1 MRYKVGGPAM
11 SHVAYNWARD
21 LPMEGPRG
29 KRSVL
34 KSLGDHANE
43 YWASW
48 PSRKLIAKETDLSPR
63 SVSNYL
69 RDLVHD
75 GVIVPVPWRNEEG
88 GDAGSGYFLTG
99 MPGAPNFA
107 PISMAFKD
115 RRYGFPRGRTPEWW
129 SGEKRNSQAA
139 VQDPLWGEG
148 PTHRT
153 PGSHPWE
160 GEGPTG
166 RTPGVPPIGPLE
178 PSVEPPVEPSIKTS
192 GKDHPAAA
200 SATAE
205 AGTSR
210 SEVLADGYA
219 TGPAAADAVA
229 AANSTVIQMSDH
241 RAARAAGRAVGE
253 KPAAKPKKLTA
264 SQKRDA
270 ERRAQIEAMPM
281 GRVTK
286 VVTKYEKTYPKGCKW
301 AAERA
306 QADLGLAVIPEDG
319 DDDWDEFLRCVFWWA
334 LKFHNR
340 RQDWPEV
347 LTRAFD
353 EEAMAAEETV
363 AAIRRQRVN
372 LLTCEDGAEDDTLKR
387 MFKAINTMAPTARAE
402 MAAEIELRK
411 PRVWSKC
418 LASAQDQLERD
429 NDEVDEADLTRLAL
443 QYVVQR
449 YRHSKSKQW
458 PSFVVPPSMRPN
470 PVSRSSAA

>member
-1 MRYKVGGPAM
+1 M
-11 SHVAYNWARD
+11 SNEAHNWARD

-29 KRSVL
+29 KRAVL

-48 PSRKLIAKETDLSPR
+48 PSRKLIGKETDLAPR

-75 GVIVPVPWRNEEG
+75 GLIVPVPWRNEEG
-88 GDAGSGYFLTG
+88 GDAGSGYFLMG

-107 PISMAFKD
+107 PVSVAFKD

-129 SGEKRNSQAA
+129 SGEKRNDQTP

-160 GEGPTG
+160 GEGPTSG
-166 RTPGVPPIGPLE
+166 TPGVLPMGPLE
-178 PSVEPPVEPSIKTS
+178 PSVEPSTEPSIKTS

-200 SATAE
+200 SADAE

-219 TGPAAADAVA
+219 TSPAPADAVA
-229 AANSTVIQMSDH
+229 AATSTVIQMSDH

-253 KPAAKPKKLTA
+253 EPVAKPKKLTT
-264 SQKRDA
+264 SQQRDA
-270 ERRAQIEAMPM
+270 KRHEQIEAMPSE
-281 GRVTK
+281 RVKK
-286 VVTKYEKTYPKGCKW
+286 VVAKYEKAYPKGCKW

-306 QADLGLAVIPEDG
+306 RIELGLAAVPEGG
-319 DDDWDEFLRCVFWWA
+319 DAGRDEFLRRVYWWS
-334 LKFHNR
+334 LKFHNK

-347 LTRAFD
+347 LTWAFD
-353 EEAMAAEETV
+353 AEAVAAAESV
-363 AAIRRQRVN
+363 DALRKQKVN
-372 LLTCEDGAEDDTLKR
+372 LLSCKEGAEDDVLKR
-387 MFKAINTMAPTARAE
+387 MFEAVNAMAPAARTE

-411 PRVWSKC
+411 PRIWPKC
-418 LASAQDQLERD
+418 LARAQEHLEREGG
-429 NDEVDEADLTRLAL
+429 EVDAVDLTRLAL
-443 QYVVQR
+443 QYVAMHYR
-449 YRHSKSKQW
+449 YLKSKQW
-458 PSFVVPPSMRPN
+458 PDFAVPPSMRPE
-470 PVSRSSAA
+470 PASRSSAA